1 MRHWRPNRPGI
12 DPGARIICEE
22 LSLASDVVI
31 GPGTVLVG
39 DRIEIAEGT
48 VIGPGCDLRASEVR
62 IGPRSEFGSDVRV
75 LVAERFSVGAAARVA
90 RGASLT
96 CRSFSAG
103 NLLYFGDEASVGYGG
118 TTASSAHVSIGS
130 RVTIGQHS
138 ILNANLPITIGNNVG
153 TGSYLSIWTHGY
165 HFGHGPLD
173 GFETAYAPVTIED
186 NVWLGFHITI
196 LPGVSVGRNSIV
208 AAGAVVARSLPENVL
223 AAGVPAKVK
232 KAIPARRLSSDAA
245 VDAVTAVVD
254 RWTEELRWKGHQA
267 SRVPDGGAWTSVLN
281 APDGTV
287 SEGMTVTVQSGCQ
300 PVPPTDGA
308 AHRAVVFVDGLPDG
322 FARDHTDITYFDV
335 RNGAMGGPRTRLS
348 EDLRNELRRHA
359 MPCGETH
366 TFTSVEPE
374 PFSRLSRVDGSGE
387 RLGGVLEVPEA
398 ADTADDDVAPAGATR
413 H

>member
-1 MRHWRPNRPGI
+1 MRHWRPNRPGV

-22 LSLASDVVI
+22 LSLAADVVV
-31 GPGTVLVG
+31 GPGSVLVG

-48 VIGPGCDLRASEVR
+48 VIGPGCDLRASELL

-96 CRSFSAG
+96 CRSFRAG

-138 ILNANLPITIGNNVG
+138 ILNANLPITIGDNVG

-186 NVWLGFHITI
+186 NVWLGFHITL

-232 KAIPARRLSSDAA
+232 KAIPAQRLAPDAA
-245 VDAVTAVVD
+245 VDAVAAVVD
-254 RWTEELRWKGHQA
+254 RWAEELRWKGHRA
-267 SRVPDGGAWTSVLN
+267 SREPGGGAWTSALN
-281 APDGTV
+281 TSGGAV
-287 SEGMTVTVQSGCQ
+287 SERMTVTVQSRDQ
-300 PVPPTDGA
+300 PVAATDDG

-322 FARDHTDITYFDV
+322 FERDRTDISFFDV
-335 RNGAMGGPRTRLS
+335 RNGTMGGPRTRLS

-366 TFTSVEPE
+366 TFTSIEPE
-374 PFSRLSRVDGSGE
+374 PFGRLSRVDDAGE
-387 RLGGVLEVPEA
+387 GLGAAGDGVA
-398 ADTADDDVAPAGATR
+398 AGTAR